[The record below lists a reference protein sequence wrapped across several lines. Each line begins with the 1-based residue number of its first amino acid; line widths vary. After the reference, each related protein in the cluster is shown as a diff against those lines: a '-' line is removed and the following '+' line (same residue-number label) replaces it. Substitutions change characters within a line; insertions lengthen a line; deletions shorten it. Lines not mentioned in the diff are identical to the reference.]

1 MSYIITSIISAIIG
15 YFVAVIMYVADE
27 ERE

>member
-15 YFVAVIMYVADE
+15 YFVALAMYVVDE
-27 ERE
+27 EEW